1 MAYIQELQRKLKT
14 QIHIKKGTTI
24 ISSQID
30 RKITK
35 RYRGIMKTLKV
46 GMLQEIQNW
55 GLINSNSKQFTSTC
69 GALDL
74 SRKGLWV
81 SQAKETLIDKQTK
94 EIPLSL

>member
-1 MAYIQELQRKLKT
+1 
-14 QIHIKKGTTI
+14 
-24 ISSQID
+24 
-30 RKITK
+30 
-35 RYRGIMKTLKV
+35 MKTLKV
-46 GMLQEIQNW
+46 GMLQEVQNW